1 MPKIYSNEKR
11 QEIRNQLMLVG
22 LELIKQNGLK
32 RMSIQELTKRVGI
45 AQGTFYNFFSSKEML
60 VYELADVY
68 QKRTKLQLEEI
79 IQAKGYL
86 ERNDLGE
93 LYSRMF
99 LRDEDNVYRFITRE
113 DLQNL
118 YTRLPRDCFYRM
130 TDIKAEMERNLLH
143 AREKKENYDLNA
155 VINWIQIMNLTLQ
168 NKDILV
174 AAGIEK
180 MILRMIENMLD
191 ELFI

>member
-1 MPKIYSNEKR
+1 VPKIYSNEKR

-60 VYELADVY
+60 VFELADVY
-68 QKRTKLQLEEI
+68 QKRTNHQLEEI

-99 LRDEDNVYRFITRE
+99 LKDEDNVYRFITRE

-118 YTRLPRDCFYRM
+118 YTKLPRDCFYRM

-143 AREKKENYDLNA
+143 AREKKENYDLDA

-174 AAGIEK
+174 TAGIAK

>member
-1 MPKIYSNEKR
+1 VPKIYSNEKR

>member
-68 QKRTKLQLEEI
+68 QQRTNHQLEEI

-86 ERNDLGE
+86 ERNDFGE

-118 YTRLPRDCFYRM
+118 YTRLPRDCLYRM
-130 TDIKAEMERNLLH
+130 TDINAEMERNLLH